1 MRVEEG
7 EDGRRGE
14 VRPRQPGAD
23 EALSPRQPRD
33 GDHGP
38 LEDVVIQLLLQMILR
53 GGVIHC
59 RGSRSSEM
67 NIFHNPLLTEYELMQ
82 QVCGAPVHD
91 GVQRPGQGGPRLVV
105 EADDDA
111 GPAQLLRARRA
122 AVGWPRV
129 RQLSPHTDQVA
140 RHE

>member
-1 MRVEEG
+1 MF
-7 EDGRRGE
+7 
-14 VRPRQPGAD
+14 
-23 EALSPRQPRD
+23 ST
-33 GDHGP
+33 
-38 LEDVVIQLLLQMILR
+38 II
-53 GGVIHC
+53 
-59 RGSRSSEM
+59 S
-67 NIFHNPLLTEYELMQ
+67 LTEYELVQ
-82 QVCGAPVHD
+82 QVGGAPVHD

>member
-1 MRVEEG
+1 MF
-7 EDGRRGE
+7 
-14 VRPRQPGAD
+14 
-23 EALSPRQPRD
+23 ST
-33 GDHGP
+33 
-38 LEDVVIQLLLQMILR
+38 II
-53 GGVIHC
+53 
-59 RGSRSSEM
+59 S
-67 NIFHNPLLTEYELMQ
+67 LTENELVQ
-82 QVCGAPVHD
+82 QVGGAPVND

-122 AVGWPRV
+122 AVGWPQV